1 MEILYEEPGN
11 GYVGLSWEPTL
22 KKWILHITCSVWSK
36 ESYKRYKVI
45 GEQIKDKLRKRGI
58 TEVYGLSETPKE
70 VKFNVMF
77 GGELLPYV
85 VYDDKNQPNYLVRGV
100 L

>member
-22 KKWILHITCSVWSK
+22 KKWIIHIDCKEWSL
-36 ESYKRYKVI
+36 STYKRYKVI
-45 GEQIKDKLRKRGI
+45 GEQIKDKLRNRGI
-58 TEVYGLSETPKE
+58 VSIYGLSENPKE
-70 VKFNVMF
+70 VKFNAMF
-77 GGELLPYV
+77 GAKLVPYI
-85 VYDDKNQPNYLVRGV
+85 VYDNENQPNYLVECI